1 MSRST
6 KYFILYLFLFCLQG
20 GCAKKIEKDIGGIKS
35 NYKQQEEV
43 EQQTENT
50 EQSTEE
56 RINQMKYNSVD
67 VVDGILQ
74 NPSKKINIAIVVPA
88 TGKYASVG
96 RSIIESAMLT
106 INKSKF
112 EQQGTVNVY
121 NIENLN
127 GSNWQENKE
136 LQRMLK
142 DNNDIIIGAGEKFEA
157 TTKKIL
163 SVIPE
168 ETMFISFINNND
180 IAKDYSNL
188 IVVGVDDSYKIH
200 SFFQYLKDY
209 KKQFVSLV
217 LPSTKKGY
225 KLDKLFRKLA
235 PNYEIFIVSTQF
247 YQEKNKSSINT
258 AVRGVSKMFT
268 VQYMID
274 ENGKFITETYKQN
287 KDRKKQQALNA
298 QNANE
303 NGEKIDGELQTQFVD
318 VEAIYVDSN
327 ENDLLTILGGLGRFG
342 ILDKNVQIFS
352 SAIFDL
358 DTSDTTKLD
367 NVLYLGYNYGV
378 IDVFNKNFKN
388 YFGHLPNYFSYI
400 TYDTLP
406 MLFYVSSV
414 GKMLPRYLFSDDG
427 FRGMLDEFRITRE
440 GNIERR
446 MSIYKLNN
454 KIMSRVFIPDDYFS
468 LKTEQSNNNVYFN

>member
-168 ETMFISFINNND
+168 ETMFISFIN
-180 IAKDYSNL
+180 K
-188 IVVGVDDSYKIH
+188 
-200 SFFQYLKDY
+200 
-209 KKQFVSLV
+209 
-217 LPSTKKGY
+217 
-225 KLDKLFRKLA
+225 
-235 PNYEIFIVSTQF
+235 
-247 YQEKNKSSINT
+247 
-258 AVRGVSKMFT
+258 
-268 VQYMID
+268 
-274 ENGKFITETYKQN
+274 
-287 KDRKKQQALNA
+287 
-298 QNANE
+298 
-303 NGEKIDGELQTQFVD
+303 
-318 VEAIYVDSN
+318 
-327 ENDLLTILGGLGRFG
+327 
-342 ILDKNVQIFS
+342 
-352 SAIFDL
+352 
-358 DTSDTTKLD
+358 
-367 NVLYLGYNYGV
+367 
-378 IDVFNKNFKN
+378 
-388 YFGHLPNYFSYI
+388 
-400 TYDTLP
+400 
-406 MLFYVSSV
+406 
-414 GKMLPRYLFSDDG
+414 
-427 FRGMLDEFRITRE
+427 
-440 GNIERR
+440 
-446 MSIYKLNN
+446 
-454 KIMSRVFIPDDYFS
+454 
-468 LKTEQSNNNVYFN
+468 